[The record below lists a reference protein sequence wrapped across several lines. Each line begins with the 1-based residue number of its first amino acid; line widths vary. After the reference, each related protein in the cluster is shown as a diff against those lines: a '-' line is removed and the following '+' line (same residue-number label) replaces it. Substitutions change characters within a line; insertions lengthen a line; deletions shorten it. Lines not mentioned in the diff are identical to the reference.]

1 LNDFCFSTSDRIER
15 MATAV
20 PRNVSPLIRAGRW
33 SLLVTGLL
41 YGRMHHNTVKKREE
55 RERQGE
61 IDRVTQAA
69 IDQLAEKKVK
79 ADQSMVDLA
88 REAGIDPSKA
98 RMKQL
103 EAEAS
108 QLKTSVQKADADILP
123 TGPADQSLATSKKS
137 GSSGKH
143 H

>member
-1 LNDFCFSTSDRIER
+1 

-33 SLLVTGLL
+33 SLLVAGLV
-41 YGRMHHNTVKKREE
+41 YGRVHHNTVKKREE
-55 RERQGE
+55 RVRQSE

-69 IDQLAEKKVK
+69 IDDLAEKKIK

-88 REAGIDPSKA
+88 REAGIDPNRA

-103 EAEAS
+103 EAEAKS
-108 QLKTSVQKADADILP
+108 LKTPVKKADADITT
-123 TGPADQSLATSKKS
+123 TGPVAQSLESSKKS
-137 GSSGKH
+137 GSSSKH

>member
-1 LNDFCFSTSDRIER
+1 

-33 SLLVTGLL
+33 SLLVAGLV
-41 YGRMHHNTVKKREE
+41 YGRVHHNTVKKREE
-55 RERQGE
+55 RVRQGE

-69 IDQLAEKKVK
+69 IDELAEKKIK

-88 REAGIDPSKA
+88 REAGIDPNRAS
-98 RMKQL
+98 MKQL
-103 EAEAS
+103 EDETKAM
-108 QLKTSVQKADADILP
+108 QTPVKRADADITS
-123 TGPADQSLATSKKS
+123 TGPVAQSLETSKKA
-137 GSSGKH
+137 GSSSKH